1 MPQDYK
7 IIRLFFAKM
16 KKEFIDLSDSEKN
29 DFMIKDRANLDA
41 LGMKAVS
48 MIQCGDLD
56 NEWDYIGVE
65 SWPSMEA
72 IQKREEF
79 ENNVLEISKYVTCK
93 THLGIDES
101 FEDYGKEHKT

>member
-1 MPQDYK
+1 MTQDNK

-29 DFMIKDRANLDA
+29 DFMIKDRANLDS

-72 IQKREEF
+72 IQKREKF
-79 ENNVLEISKYVTCK
+79 ENEVLKISKYVIYK

-101 FEDYGKEHKT
+101 FEDYGK

>member
-1 MPQDYK
+1 MPQDK
-7 IIRLFFAKM
+7 NIVRLFFAKV
-16 KKEFIDLSDSEKN
+16 KKEFLNLPDSEKSK
-29 DFMIKDRANLDA
+29 FMIKDRANLDE
-41 LGMKAVS
+41 LGMKAIS

-72 IQKREEF
+72 IQKREDF
-79 ENNVLEISKYVTCK
+79 ENNILEISKYVTYK

-101 FEDYGKEHKT
+101 FENYGKQ